1 MSTIMNTI
9 TNIESFRTYLKDV
22 MKNNMNTQFILIIN
36 NVVIRESGY
45 YGSAFLNEEGELIL
59 GIKQEGEIRE
69 SEGVIQSIAR
79 QIFRDRFHNLDL
91 TNTSSAQ
98 NRRVKV
104 EVDVPMR
111 VISILTSTYAQALKI
126 LESNYDEITY
136 NDVVNGT
143 SIAFDAGN
151 MYQYRMQMTVEMFEK
166 YSEMERVFLD
176 QRFKKKNVLKFYRT
190 DKAFVPVFYSGKFIY
205 NPFEKIPTLRKQF
218 EQTRLYQL
226 MEENPP
232 EIVNDIRISFLTHR
246 EICECFTLTRF
257 LRFNFSLVNQL
268 LMDNFVNG
276 FLDKN
281 ELMYIYTG
289 DVAGRQP
296 ILSVDEYTALEYKEG
311 YVEANRFSFFCLQNS
326 VAINGKKV
334 PQGLYLEELRD
345 SVLATRKI

>member
-1 MSTIMNTI
+1 MNTI
-9 TNIESFRTYLKDV
+9 TNIESFRVFLKER

-59 GIKQEGEIRE
+59 GIKQEGELRE
-69 SEGVIQSIAR
+69 SDGVVQSIAR

-91 TNTSSAQ
+91 SNTASSQ
-98 NRRVKV
+98 NRRLQI

-111 VISILTSTYAQALKI
+111 VISVLTSSYAQALKI
-126 LESNYDEITY
+126 LESNHNEIRY
-136 NDVVNGT
+136 NDVVNNE
-143 SIAFDAGN
+143 SIFFDAGS
-151 MYQYRMQMTVEMFEK
+151 MYQFRMQMTVEMFEK
-166 YSEMERVFLD
+166 YSEMERTFLD

-205 NPFEKIPTLRKQF
+205 NPFERIPTLRKQF
-218 EQTRLYQL
+218 EQTRMYQL

-232 EIVNDIRISFLTHR
+232 EVVNDIRISFLTHR
-246 EICECFTLTRF
+246 ELCECFNLTRF
-257 LRFNFSLVNQL
+257 IRFNFSLVNQL
-268 LMDNFVNG
+268 LMDNFVNDY
-276 FLDKN
+276 LDKN

-289 DVAGRQP
+289 DVSGRQP
-296 ILSVDEYTALEYKEG
+296 ILSVDEYNTLEYKEG